1 MISAVLLGAAA
12 LLTTAAAAW
21 TLHVARRGAETGARL
36 MRVAAQLNELQRL
49 QVQIERLTAIQKTT
63 EAVVDGGTAV
73 VRAVH
78 KGIAEIPFSILES
91 IPATRDT
98 TKMVRGIHDLTSD
111 VVYGSISVINKAVG
125 GTLRAGIKSGA
136 VVEKK
141 LDGEKG
147 KGGR

>member
-1 MISAVLLGAAA
+1 MLNFALAAGAVLLTGWAA
-12 LLTTAAAAW
+12 LRSLRMGTR
-21 TLHVARRGAETGARL
+21 LHAVDESLQCASVQGR
-36 MRVAAQLNELQRL
+36 ELQRI
-49 QVQIERLTAIQKTT
+49 QTQIERLTAIQRTS
-63 EAVVDGGTAV
+63 EAVVDGGAAV

-141 LDGEKG
+141 PGDKKDEGEA
-147 KGGR
+147 